1 MSEEDRELTNE
12 ERSKLLLERGQKS
25 LENKNYLEALHYFKL
40 SNQFQKNFQTD
51 ELIKQCEE
59 RIKEMREKEKE
70 EEKSNEQNGPNPEDE
85 ACEKII
91 KNNNYYEILG
101 ITKETPNEDIKRAY
115 KKLALKFH
123 PDKNKSSKAEEAFKK
138 IATAYQTLTDPKKRE
153 LFDKY
158 GSEEEYREK
167 IYQER
172 QQQFEYEDFDAYDIF
187 DMFFGNIDPEI
198 LRRQRRRFRRA
209 QTQQRVQVNSKVLK
223 FLPFLQLIPLLLTC
237 ISYLFPYFF
246 TSKDLY
252 VFVKNKDYPYVK
264 KTQRFKVEYYIGK
277 DFQEKYKNIIDNNI
291 EMRKIE
297 NEIENKYLTYLKI
310 ECQEKNQL
318 KEEIQYKMIYY
329 DKGSYYYNLL
339 SRELKK
345 IDFSICDKLKKHLKK
360 INSNGDEEDDDYN
373 NDNNDDDD

>member
-40 SNQFQKNFQTD
+40 SNKFQKNFQTD

-59 RIKEMREKEKE
+59 RIKEMREKEKK

-101 ITKETPNEDIKRAY
+101 ITKETPNDDIKRAY

-198 LRRQRRRFRRA
+198 IRRQRRRFRRA
-209 QTQQRVQVNSKVLK
+209 QAQQRAQINPTVLK
-223 FLPFLQLIPLLLTC
+223 FLPFIQLIPLLITC

-252 VFVKNKDYPYVK
+252 VFVKNKDYPFEK
-264 KTQRFKVEYYIGK
+264 RTHRFKVDYYVGK
-277 DFQEKYKNIIDNNI
+277 DFQENIRI
-291 EMRKIE
+291 
-297 NEIENKYLTYLKI
+297 
-310 ECQEKNQL
+310 
-318 KEEIQYKMIYY
+318 
-329 DKGSYYYNLL
+329 
-339 SRELKK
+339 
-345 IDFSICDKLKKHLKK
+345 
-360 INSNGDEEDDDYN
+360 
-373 NDNNDDDD
+373 

>member
-40 SNQFQKNFQTD
+40 SNKFQKTFQTD
-51 ELIKQCEE
+51 ELIKKCEE
-59 RIKEMREKEKE
+59 IIKEMREKEKKE
-70 EEKSNEQNGPNPEDE
+70 ESSKEETGPNPQDE

-101 ITKETPNEDIKRAY
+101 VTKETSNDDIKRAY

-123 PDKNKSSKAEEAFKK
+123 PDKNKSPKAEEAFKK

-187 DMFFGNIDPEI
+187 DMFFGNIDPEV

-209 QTQQRVQVNSKVLK
+209 QAQQQAQINPRFVK
-223 FLPFLQLIPLLLTC
+223 FLPLLQLIPVLLMSLTYF
-237 ISYLFPYFF
+237 IPYIFR
-246 TSKDLY
+246 TKDL
-252 VFVKNKDYPYVK
+252 FIFEKNNKDYPYER
-264 KTQRFKVEYYIGK
+264 KTQRFKINYYVGK
-277 DFQEKYKNIIDNNI
+277 DFDEKYKNIKDNNI
-291 EMRKIE
+291 EMGKVE
-297 NEIENKYLTYLKI
+297 KDIENKYLNYLRI

-329 DKGSYYYNLL
+329 GKGTYYYKLL
-339 SRELKK
+339 TKELAK
-345 IDFSICDKLKKHLKK
+345 IDFTVCDKLKKHLKK
-360 INSNGDEEDDDYN
+360 INSNEDEEDDDYST
-373 NDNNDDDD
+373 DDDD

>member
-40 SNQFQKNFQTD
+40 SNKFQKNFQTD

-59 RIKEMREKEKE
+59 KIKEMREKEKKE
-70 EEKSNEQNGPNPEDE
+70 EESNKQEGPNPEDE

-101 ITKETPNEDIKRAY
+101 ITKETPNDDIKRAY

-209 QTQQRVQVNSKVLK
+209 QAQQNAQINPRVVK
-223 FLPFLQLIPLLLTC
+223 FLPFLQLIPLLITC
-237 ISYLFPYFF
+237 VTYLFPYFF
-246 TSKDLY
+246 RSKDLY
-252 VFVKNKDYPYVK
+252 VFEKNKDYPFARR
-264 KTQRFKVEYYIGK
+264 TQRFKVDYFIGK
-277 DFQEKYKNIIDNNI
+277 DFEEKYKNIKDNNI
-291 EMRKIE
+291 EMRKVE
-297 NEIENKYLTYLKI
+297 TEIENKYLTFLKI
-310 ECQEKNQL
+310 ECQEKTQM

-329 DKGSYYYNLL
+329 GKGTYYYKLL
-339 SRELKK
+339 SRELEK
-345 IDFSICDKLKKHLKK
+345 IDFSVCDKLKKHLKK
-360 INSNGDEEDDDYN
+360 INSNNDEDDDY
-373 NDNNDDDD
+373 DTDDD

>member
-25 LENKNYLEALHYFKL
+25 LENKSYLEALHYFKL
-40 SNQFQKNFQTD
+40 SNKFQKNFQTD

-59 RIKEMREKEKE
+59 RIKEMREKEKK

-209 QTQQRVQVNSKVLK
+209 QAQQRAQINPKVLK
-223 FLPFLQLIPLLLTC
+223 FLPFIQLIPLLLTC
-237 ISYLFPYFF
+237 ITYLFPYFF
-246 TSKDLY
+246 NSKDLY

-264 KTQRFKVEYYIGK
+264 KTQRFKVEYYVGK

-297 NEIENKYLTYLKI
+297 TEIENKYLTYLKI
-310 ECQEKNQL
+310 ECQEKTQL

-329 DKGSYYYNLL
+329 EKGSYYYNLL
-339 SRELKK
+339 NRELKK
-345 IDFSICDKLKKHLKK
+345 IDFSICDKLRKHLKK

-373 NDNNDDDD
+373 NDTNDDDD

>member
-40 SNQFQKNFQTD
+40 SNKFQKNFQTH

-209 QTQQRVQVNSKVLK
+209 QAQQRAQINPKVLK
-223 FLPFLQLIPLLLTC
+223 FLPFIQLIPLLLTC
-237 ISYLFPYFF
+237 ITYLFPYFF
-246 TSKDLY
+246 NSKDLY

-264 KTQRFKVEYYIGK
+264 KTQRFKVEYFVGK

-297 NEIENKYLTYLKI
+297 TEIENKYLTYLKI

-329 DKGSYYYNLL
+329 EKGSYYYNLL
-339 SRELKK
+339 NRELKK
-345 IDFSICDKLKKHLKK
+345 IDFSICDKLRKHLKK

-373 NDNNDDDD
+373 NDTNDDDD

>member
-40 SNQFQKNFQTD
+40 SNKFQKSFQTD
-51 ELIKQCEE
+51 ELIKKCEE
-59 RIKEMREKEKE
+59 IVKEMREKEKKE
-70 EEKSNEQNGPNPEDE
+70 ESSKDETGPNPQDE

-101 ITKETPNEDIKRAY
+101 ITKETPNDDIKRAY

-187 DMFFGNIDPEI
+187 DMFFGNIDPEV

-209 QTQQRVQVNSKVLK
+209 QAQQQAQINPRFVK
-223 FLPFLQLIPLLLTC
+223 FLPFLQLIPVLLMSLTY
-237 ISYLFPYFF
+237 IVPYIFR
-246 TSKDLY
+246 TKDL
-252 VFVKNKDYPYVK
+252 FIFEKNNKDYPYER
-264 KTQRFKVEYYIGK
+264 KTQRFKINYYVGK
-277 DFQEKYKNIIDNNI
+277 DFEEKYKNIKNNNI
-291 EMRKIE
+291 EKIKIE
-297 NEIENKYLTYLKI
+297 NEIENKYLNYLRI

-318 KEEIQYKMIYY
+318 REDIQYKMIYY
-329 DKGSYYYNLL
+329 GKGTYYYKLL
-339 SRELKK
+339 AKELNK
-345 IDFSICDKLKKHLKK
+345 IDFSVCDKLKKHLKK
-360 INSNGDEEDDDYN
+360 INSNEDEEDDDYSS
-373 NDNNDDDD
+373 DDDD

>member
-40 SNQFQKNFQTD
+40 SNKFQKSFQTD
-51 ELIKQCEE
+51 ELIKKCEE
-59 RIKEMREKEKE
+59 IVKEMREKEKKE
-70 EEKSNEQNGPNPEDE
+70 DSSKDESGPNPQDE

-101 ITKETPNEDIKRAY
+101 ITKETSNDDIKKAY

-123 PDKNKSSKAEEAFKK
+123 PDKNKSPKAEEAFKK

-209 QTQQRVQVNSKVLK
+209 QAQQQVQINPRLMK
-223 FLPFLQLIPLLLTC
+223 FLPILNLLPLLLMSL
-237 ISYLFPYFF
+237 SYFLPYIFR
-246 TSKDLY
+246 TKELY
-252 VFVKNKDYPYVK
+252 IFEKNNKDYPYEK
-264 KTQRFKVEYYIGK
+264 KTRRYKINYYVGK
-277 DFQEKYKNIIDNNI
+277 DFEDKYKNLKDNL

-297 NEIENKYLTYLKI
+297 TEIENKYLTYLKI
-310 ECQEKNQL
+310 ECQERNQL
-318 KEEIQYKMIYY
+318 KEEIKYKMIYY
-329 DKGSYYYNLL
+329 GKGTYYYRIL
-339 SRELKK
+339 SRELEK
-345 IDFSICDKLKKHLKK
+345 IDFSVCEKLKKYINK
-360 INSNGDEEDDDYN
+360 INSDEDDDEN
-373 NDNNDDDD
+373 NDGYDTDDD